1 MTNSNDSKPRS
12 LLLMIAG
19 AKGAVASTVAVAAAA
34 MGKNPETVLPSVT
47 TRNSFS
53 YIGPPQAVHMT
64 GWDTEPGNLT
74 ECINNHGVL
83 PESLWEPLQTDLD
96 EMTLFEAPSADLD
109 LKGQI
114 EHLMQDIR
122 TLRQRYANAQPILID
137 LLPACVP
144 NNLENTTSLDRLYA
158 EADPGNHPDLAY
170 VLAAIFSGVPVVNFS
185 PNSLEI
191 PVVLQEAI
199 KHEVPISGCDGK
211 TGQTYFKVVLASA
224 LKARNL
230 FVDGW
235 YSLNIL
241 GNADGKNLMDPH
253 RAAGKVANK
262 TQLLDDILGYP
273 VGEQYGEPSH
283 KVHID
288 YYPPRGD
295 AKEAWDAIDFQGM
308 FGLPMSI
315 RLNFQA
321 RDSVLAAPLVLDLAR
336 WMAALKMAGR
346 TGPIPELGFYF
357 KKPLGENPPL
367 SFQDQIQSLKK
378 LEKECDEKC
387 LKLEVS

>member
-1 MTNSNDSKPRS
+1 MTNSNDSKSRS

-19 AKGAVASTVAVAAAA
+19 AKGAVASTVAVALAA
-34 MGKNPETVLPSVT
+34 MGKDPETVLSSLT

-53 YIGPPQAVHMT
+53 YLGPPHAVHTT
-64 GWDTEPGNLT
+64 GWDTEPAKLT
-74 ECINNHGVL
+74 ECINTHGVL
-83 PESLWEPLQTDLD
+83 PESLWKPLQTDLD
-96 EMTLFEAPSADLD
+96 ETTLFEAPSADLD

-122 TLRQRYANAQPILID
+122 TFRQRDADARPILID
-137 LLPACVP
+137 LLPACVQ
-144 NNLENTTSLDRLYA
+144 NDLENTTSLDRLYS
-158 EADPGNHPDLAY
+158 EANPRTHPDLAY

-185 PNSLEI
+185 PNSMEI

-241 GNADGKNLMDPH
+241 GNADGKNLMDPD

-273 VGEQYGEPSH
+273 VGERYGEPSH

-378 LEKECDEKC
+378 LEKECDEKV
-387 LKLEVS
+387 LRKKS

>member
-1 MTNSNDSKPRS
+1 MTNFNDSKSRS

-19 AKGAVASTVAVAAAA
+19 AKGAVASTVAVAVAA
-34 MGKNPETVLPSVT
+34 MGKDPDTVLPSLT

-53 YIGPPQAVHMT
+53 YLGSAHAVHMT
-64 GWDTEPGNLT
+64 GWDTEPAKLT
-74 ECINNHGVL
+74 ECIHHHGVL
-83 PESLWEPLQTDLD
+83 PERLWKPFQTDLD
-96 EMTLFEAPSADLD
+96 DLLLFEAPSADLD

-114 EHLMQDIR
+114 EHLMQDIQA
-122 TLRQRYANAQPILID
+122 LRQRYADAQPILID

-144 NNLENTTSLDRLYA
+144 NDLGTATSLDRLYA
-158 EADPGNHPDLAY
+158 EADPGSHPDLAY
-170 VLAAIFSGVPVVNFS
+170 VLAAIFSGIPVVNFS

-199 KHEVPISGCDGK
+199 KHEVPVSGCDGK
-211 TGQTYFKVVLASA
+211 TGQTYLKVVLASA

-241 GNADGKNLMDPH
+241 GNADGKNLMNPD

-262 TQLLDDILGYP
+262 TELLDDILGYS
-273 VGEQYGEPSH
+273 VGERYGEPCH

-321 RDSVLAAPLVLDLAR
+321 RDSILAAPLVLDLAR
-336 WMAALKMAGR
+336 WMAVLKMSGR

-387 LKLEVS
+387 LKL